1 VRLSQSK
8 GAEGHAA
15 NGGWQS
21 RWVFRNSDEIREGA
35 APEVGA
41 EVAAAKNR
49 GAPPGAASAN
59 YAALAGGPMTN
70 EGGVAGLASPS
81 HAGSH
86 QPNTLSE
93 GR

>member
-1 VRLSQSK
+1 MRQTAD
-8 GAEGHAA
+8 G
-15 NGGWQS
+15 S
-21 RWVFRNSDEIREGA
+21 RALGFPEQRRDPRGA
-35 APEVGA
+35 APEVGT

-59 YAALAGGPMTN
+59 YAALAGEPMTN
-70 EGGVAGLASPS
+70 EGGVAGLASPL

-93 GR
+93 G

>member
-1 VRLSQSK
+1 VRLFQPK

-21 RWVFRNSDEIREGA
+21 RWVLPEQRRDPQGA
-35 APEVGA
+35 APEVGTK
-41 EVAAAKNR
+41 VAAAKNR
-49 GAPPGAASAN
+49 GAPPGVASAN
-59 YAALAGGPMTN
+59 YAALAGEPMTN

-93 GR
+93 G